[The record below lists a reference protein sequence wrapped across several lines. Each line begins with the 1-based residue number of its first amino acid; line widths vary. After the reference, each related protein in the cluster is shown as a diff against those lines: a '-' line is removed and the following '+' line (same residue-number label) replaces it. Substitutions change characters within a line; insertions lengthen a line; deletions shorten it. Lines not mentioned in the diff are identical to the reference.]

1 MRGRGGRRRGRGVRS
16 WTARVM
22 RWWYHQNK
30 DMDVPART
38 NDLMSVQ
45 LGVRFS
51 RKARQPL
58 ISPSG
63 LKSAELQPLTSSV
76 RCPEGDRGIAG

>member
-1 MRGRGGRRRGRGVRS
+1 MLYYPLP
-16 WTARVM
+16 M
-22 RWWYHQNK
+22 
-30 DMDVPART
+30 PART

-63 LKSAELQPLTSSV
+63 LKNQPSFS
-76 RCPEGDRGIAG
+76 R